1 MGSRLIHPPCSSA
14 FHQLSQAGSGKAE
27 GWDVLWR
34 VWWLV
39 QGLQSRQVRL
49 LAWETG
55 PQPWEALALRG
66 QPINHLVCEV
76 LRVVWLHRPLFSPDS
91 SKTPGSQGPCLAGGP
106 GTLGLLGAGNR
117 CPHSLKAQGEGP
129 RARLP
134 QPVLSHLILVPALL
148 LPSSATPKPGPY
160 LTRASRLD
168 RSTGRRWWRPF
179 P

>member
-1 MGSRLIHPPCSSA
+1 MHAEEREECKVRTHYFVKFSKLNILLDNYLLEILCCN
-14 FHQLSQAGSGKAE
+14 SGKAE

-91 SKTPGSQGPCLAGGP
+91 SKTP
-106 GTLGLLGAGNR
+106 
-117 CPHSLKAQGEGP
+117 
-129 RARLP
+129 
-134 QPVLSHLILVPALL
+134 
-148 LPSSATPKPGPY
+148 
-160 LTRASRLD
+160 
-168 RSTGRRWWRPF
+168 
-179 P
+179 